1 MNNNKL
7 VLYYANWCG
16 ACVNYKPEWN
26 ALKQILNKNGVK
38 TKEYEETQNKQIMEK
53 ELINSYPT
61 LKIHY
66 GSGDTKVL
74 QSRDINYVLSEFNI
88 TPNQM
93 GGGGCG
99 CRTSKKSKSK
109 KSKSK
114 KSEDENYKKKYQEY
128 KKKYINLKKE
138 LINQHK

>member
-1 MNNNKL
+1 MNKNKL

-26 ALKQILNKNGVK
+26 ALKKILNKNGVK

-74 QSRDINYVLSEFNI
+74 QSRDINYVLGEFNI
-88 TPNQM
+88 TVDQN
-93 GGGGCG
+93 GGGSCKL
-99 CRTSKKSKSK
+99 SKNINDPYYSKYIK
-109 KSKSK
+109 
-114 KSEDENYKKKYQEY
+114 YKM
-128 KKKYINLKKE
+128 KYINLKQE
-138 LINQHK
+138 LINQHNN